1 MPEFMAGSFAPVE
14 GENAKRT
21 IAEGGAALTA
31 AGRAAPD
38 APVATCPGWTVSTV
52 VKHLALVHQWAAG
65 LLRDYPDERPPFPKA
80 PEGMPDAELPDFGD
94 AQREVFLAA
103 LAASD
108 GDRQVWGFGQP
119 RPARFWW
126 RRQT

>member
-38 APVATCPGWTVSTV
+38 APVAACPGWTVATV
-52 VKHLALVHQWAAG
+52 VKHLALVHQWAGG
-65 LLRDYPDERPPFPKA
+65 LLRDYPDERPPFPKGPSDLSA
-80 PEGMPDAELPDFGD
+80 AELADWAD
-94 AQREVFLAA
+94 ARREEFLAA
-103 LAASD
+103 LAQSD
-108 GDRQVWGFGQP
+108 GDRQV
-119 RPARFWW
+119 
-126 RRQT
+126 